1 MLNSVICC
9 RYLWLDRWVYL
20 HGLVRKWGSNG
31 DLVSLETLG
40 SGLSEA
46 APSGACSA
54 AAGSPWGFQ
63 AGVKWKS

>member
-1 MLNSVICC
+1 M
-9 RYLWLDRWVYL
+9 